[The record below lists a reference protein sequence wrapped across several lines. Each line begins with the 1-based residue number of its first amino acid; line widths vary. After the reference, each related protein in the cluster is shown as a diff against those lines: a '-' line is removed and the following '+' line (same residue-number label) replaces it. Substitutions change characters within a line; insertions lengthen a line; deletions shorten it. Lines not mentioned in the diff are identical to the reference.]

1 MKGETKKKK
10 LQNALSHLIQA
21 MASGNRA
28 HAQVV
33 VVANPSISA
42 DSISKAELRD
52 VFLGTST
59 SVHGSRVKPVLLKEG
74 PTHTDFV
81 TNYVG
86 RAPVAFIMV
95 WRSLVLSGQATMPK
109 TLDSDAAVVDYVSH
123 TPGAIGYVSKSAAR
137 DSVKVLTV
145 N

>member
-1 MKGETKKKK
+1 MKGEIEMKK
-10 LQNALSHLIQA
+10 LLYASLLLGLT
-21 MASGNRA
+21 MAFSVRA
-28 HAQVV
+28 RAQVI
-33 VVANPSISA
+33 VVANSSVSA

-52 VFLGTST
+52 VFLGAST

-95 WRSLVLSGQATMPK
+95 WRGLVLSGQATMPK
-109 TLDSDAAVVDYVSH
+109 TLDTDAAVVDYVAR
-123 TPGAIGYVSKSAAR
+123 TPGAIGYVSKGSSHDA
-137 DSVKVLTV
+137 VKVLTV